1 MKLSVVIPVYNEKS
15 TISEVIEKVREVPIE
30 KEIII
35 VDDGSTDGTGDIL
48 DKHTDDPIITVHK
61 SMVNFGKGAA
71 VRIGFEYATGDA
83 VIIQDADLELDPN
96 EYPQLLAPIE
106 AGEADVVYGSR
117 FKNLKQ
123 KVKLINL
130 LANKF
135 LVFLTNLLYGAKLTD
150 METAYKV
157 FRTDVVKNL
166 KLKAMGFEFEPEVT
180 AKVLKAGYKITE
192 IPITYH
198 PRTIEEGKKIGWKD
212 GINAIYYLFKYRFGS
227 KK

>member
-1 MKLSVVIPVYNEKS
+1 LKLSVIIPVYNEKS
-15 TISEVIEKVREVPIE
+15 TISEVIEKVREVPID
-30 KEIII
+30 KEIIV

-48 DKHTDDPIITVHK
+48 DKHADDPIITVHK

-96 EYPQLLAPIE
+96 EYPQLLEPIE
-106 AGEADVVYGSR
+106 RGEADVVYGSR

-135 LVFLTNLLYGAKLTD
+135 LVFLTNILYHAKLTD

-157 FRTDVVKNL
+157 FRIDVVKSI
-166 KLKAMGFEFEPEVT
+166 KLNSMGFEFEPEVT
-180 AKVLKAGYKITE
+180 ARVLRAGFKIVE
-192 IPITYH
+192 VPITYH
-198 PRTIEEGKKIGWKD
+198 PRTVEEGKKIGWKD
-212 GINAIYYLFKYRFGS
+212 GFRAISILFKYRFRG
-227 KK
+227 

>member
-1 MKLSVVIPVYNEKS
+1 LKLSVIIPVYNEKS
-15 TISEVIEKVREVPIE
+15 TISEVIEKVREVPID
-30 KEIII
+30 KEIIV

-48 DKHTDDPIITVHK
+48 DKHADDPIITVHK

-96 EYPQLLAPIE
+96 EYPQLLEPIE
-106 AGEADVVYGSR
+106 RGEADVVYGSR

-135 LVFLTNLLYGAKLTD
+135 LVFLTNILYHAKLTD

-157 FRTDVVKNL
+157 FRIDVVKSI
-166 KLKAMGFEFEPEVT
+166 KLNSMGFEFEPEVT
-180 AKVLKAGYKITE
+180 ARVLRAGFKIVE
-192 IPITYH
+192 VPITYH
-198 PRTIEEGKKIGWKD
+198 PRTVEEGKKIGWKD
-212 GINAIYYLFKYRFGS
+212 GFRAVYFLFKFRFGE
-227 KK
+227 